1 MSSVQSNITKRVSD
15 AIEDFQDGNLD
26 SQQLE
31 KLRQLLTEN
40 AQARQAFCE
49 HNLLSQLVSSKYLF
63 ENSTQT
69 TSRHLDSWLTG
80 HIRWIALAI
89 AASLLIGIVTI
100 GFQRPAGQRAEDDQ
114 FALQNSDALNA
125 QDALT
130 QVAFRPES
138 AEPPVAVLVDTTNAK
153 WNSQGLFGATGVPLR
168 RGWLDLASGSASVR
182 FDSGAV
188 ATLIGPARF
197 QILDSKQGFLASGSM
212 VANVP
217 DSAIGFQVHTKAMQ
231 LTDLGTEFG
240 VSVSDSDEAEVYVIK
255 GLVEVESETSEDVS
269 TTFEMRE
276 NQAKKFASKV
286 EPDDLPMDKTLAGKI
301 VASRPNQRIGYYT
314 FRSIDNGDGTW
325 TTDPSAKTV
334 GGDGVTFQN
343 FHHVGVEPGPIEFKE
358 NLNRWSFKSWRQ
370 NYRQDDFYVGFK
382 VAAEPGQLIQLNR
395 LSLELFRAGGR
406 EYAELAPQDGVV
418 RVSSDGFKTYQR
430 FALMDNET
438 FVLEPKFV
446 SADFERMKP
455 AAEFEFR
462 FLFKGQ
468 TKARAIRLDEVTLDL
483 DVVEAHE

>member
-1 MSSVQSNITKRVSD
+1 MNSDQSNITKRVSN

-26 SQQLE
+26 AQQLE
-31 KLRQLLTEN
+31 ELRQLLTEN

-63 ENSTQT
+63 EGSSQSNKHH
-69 TSRHLDSWLTG
+69 RDSWFAG
-80 HIRWIALAI
+80 HKRWISFAV
-89 AASLLIGIVTI
+89 AASLLIGIATI
-100 GFQRPAGQRAEDDQ
+100 AYQWPAGQRAGDDQ
-114 FALQNSDALNA
+114 FALQNSDALDTSDA

-138 AEPPVAVLVDTTNAK
+138 AEPPVAVLVNATNAK
-153 WNSQGLFGATGVPLR
+153 WNSQGLTGASGVPLR
-168 RGWLDLASGSASVR
+168 QGWLDLASGSASVR

-188 ATLIGPARF
+188 ATLIGPSRF

-217 DSAIGFQVHTKAMQ
+217 ESAIGFQVHTKAMQ

-286 EPDDLPMDKTLAGKI
+286 VPDDLPMDKTLAEKI

-343 FHHVGVEPGPIEFKE
+343 FPSRRCRTRS
-358 NLNRWSFKSWRQ
+358 N
-370 NYRQDDFYVGFK
+370 
-382 VAAEPGQLIQLNR
+382 
-395 LSLELFRAGGR
+395 
-406 EYAELAPQDGVV
+406 
-418 RVSSDGFKTYQR
+418 
-430 FALMDNET
+430 
-438 FVLEPKFV
+438 
-446 SADFERMKP
+446 
-455 AAEFEFR
+455 
-462 FLFKGQ
+462 
-468 TKARAIRLDEVTLDL
+468 
-483 DVVEAHE
+483 

>member
-1 MSSVQSNITKRVSD
+1 MSSDQPNITKRVSD
-15 AIEDFQDGNLD
+15 ALEDFQDGNLD
-26 SQQLE
+26 TQQLE
-31 KLRQLLTEN
+31 ELRQLLAEN

-63 ENSTQT
+63 EGSSQSNKHH
-69 TSRHLDSWLTG
+69 RDSWFAG
-80 HIRWIALAI
+80 HKRWISLAV
-89 AASLLIGIVTI
+89 AASLLIGIATI
-100 GFQRPAGQRAEDDQ
+100 AYQWPADQRAGDHLLVQQDSN
-114 FALQNSDALNA
+114 LQN
-125 QDALT
+125 ALT

-138 AEPPVAVLVDTTNAK
+138 AEPPVAVLVDATDAK
-153 WNSQGLFGATGVPLR
+153 WNSQGLSGASGVPLR
-168 RGWLDLASGSASVR
+168 QGWLDLASGSASVR

-217 DSAIGFQVHTKAMQ
+217 ESAIGFQVHTKAMQ

-255 GLVEVESETSEDVS
+255 GLVEVESETSENVS
-269 TTFEMRE
+269 TKVEMRE

-286 EPDDLPMDKTLAGKI
+286 APGDLPMDQTLAEKV
-301 VASRPNQRIGYYT
+301 VASRPDQRIGYYT

-334 GGDGVTFQN
+334 GGDGVTFRN

-406 EYAELAPQDGVV
+406 EFAELAPQDGVV
-418 RVSSDGFKTYQR
+418 RVSSDGFKTFQR
-430 FALMDNET
+430 FVLMDNET

-446 SADFERMKP
+446 SADFEKIKP

-468 TKARAIRLDEVTLDL
+468 SKARAIRLDEVTLDL
-483 DVVEAHE
+483 DVVEVRE